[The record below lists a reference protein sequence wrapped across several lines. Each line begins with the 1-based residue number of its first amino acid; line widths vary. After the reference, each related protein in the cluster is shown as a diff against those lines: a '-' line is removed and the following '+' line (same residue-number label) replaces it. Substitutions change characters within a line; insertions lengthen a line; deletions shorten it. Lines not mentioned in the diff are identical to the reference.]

1 MKSHAKAVVIG
12 GGVVGCSVLYH
23 LAKAGWNDIM
33 LIERSELTSGSSW
46 HAAGGFHTLN
56 GDPNVAKL
64 QAYTVQ
70 LYKEIEEISG
80 QSCSLHLTGG
90 VMMADTPERMD
101 FLRLAHAKGRYLGMD
116 TELITPSEAKAMFP
130 LMDETNF
137 VGAMWD
143 PVEGHLD
150 PSGTTHAYAKA
161 ARKLGA
167 EIVLRNRV
175 VELTQEVDG
184 TWNVVTEQGT
194 VKAEHVVN
202 CGGLW
207 AREIGR
213 MVGVEL
219 PVLAMEHMYLLTE
232 PMPEVEEFNKSTGRE
247 MIGVLDFKGEI
258 YTRQERN
265 GILLGTYEK
274 ACKPWSPVS
283 TPWDFGH
290 ELLQPDIDRIAP
302 SLEIGFKHFPGIEK
316 AGIKQI
322 INGPFT
328 FALDGNPLVGPV
340 QGLTN
345 FWCACA
351 VMAGFSQGG
360 GVGLALSNWMVHGDP
375 GFDVWGMDVA
385 RFGEWAT
392 LRYTNAKVRENYS
405 RRFSIRFPNE
415 ELPAARPAKTTP
427 LYDTML
433 ANNAVMGDSWG
444 LETPLWFAPKGSE
457 PKDVVSFHRSND
469 FRPIGEEV
477 RATRERVGVTEIANF
492 AKYEVSGPGAED
504 FLNRLMTNRMP
515 KTGRIVLT
523 PMLNEFG
530 RLIGDFTIAKAGPRG
545 GEDRFMIWGSSAAQ
559 KYHMRWFEK
568 HLPKDG
574 PRASEVRIHRF
585 DQTLVGLSIAGPK
598 SRDLLQKLVDVDI
611 STKAFR
617 FMDFREMAVGGAP
630 CMVNRITYTGDL
642 GYEIWMAPAYQRLVY
657 KAIKEAGEEFG
668 LVDFGMRALLSMR
681 LEKNFPTWFREL
693 RPIYGPFEGSMDR
706 FIKLEKNDFIGREA
720 AAKEQAEGPK
730 LRRVSFIVD
739 AADADVM
746 GDEPIWAK
754 VGGKDYG
761 TVEKPHGYGAPRF
774 DAGGK
779 EVRGSN
785 AAEGASAV
793 RGIVDG
799 DWRVVGW
806 VTSGGYAHYVE
817 KSMAQGYVPAAL
829 AENESAG
836 LFEIEILGQRRP
848 ARINVEPPFDPS
860 GEKMRT

>member
-23 LAKAGWNDIM
+23 LAKAGWTDIM

-70 LYKEIEEISG
+70 LYREIEELSG

-219 PVLAMEHMYLLTE
+219 PLLAMEHMYLLTE

-247 MIGVLDFKGEI
+247 MIGVMDFKGEI

-274 ACKPWSPVS
+274 ACKPWSPVN

-415 ELPAARPAKTTP
+415 ELPAARPAQATP

-444 LETPLWFAPKGSE
+444 LETPLWFAPKGTE
-457 PKDVVSFHRSND
+457 PKDIVSFHRSND
-469 FRPIGEEV
+469 FGPIGEEV
-477 RATRERVGVTEIANF
+477 RATREKVGVTEIANF
-492 AKYEVSGPGAED
+492 AKYEVSGPGSED

-530 RLIGDFTIAKAGPRG
+530 RLIGDFTIAKAG
-545 GEDRFMIWGSSAAQ
+545 EERFMIWSSSAAQ

-568 HLPKDG
+568 HLPKDAPG
-574 PRASEVRIHRF
+574 TSQVRIHRF

-657 KAIKEAGEEFG
+657 KAIKDAGEEFG

-693 RPIYGPFEGSMDR
+693 RPIYGPFEGAMDR
-706 FIKLEKNDFIGREA
+706 FVKLEKNDFIGRESA
-720 AAKEQAEGPK
+720 AREQAEGPK

-761 TVEKPHGYGAPRF
+761 TVEKPHGYGAARF
-774 DAGGK
+774 DTDGK
-779 EVRGSN
+779 EVRGSS

-806 VTSGGYAHYVE
+806 VTSGGYAHYIK
-817 KSMAQGYVPAAL
+817 KSLAQGYVPAAL
-829 AENESAG
+829 AADESAG
-836 LFEIEILGQRRP
+836 LFEIEILGSRRP

-860 GEKMRT
+860 GEKMRA

>member
-1 MKSHAKAVVIG
+1 MKSHVKAVVIG

-23 LAKAGWNDIM
+23 LARAGWTDVM

-70 LYKEIEEISG
+70 LYKELEEISG

-90 VMMADTPERMD
+90 IMMADTPERMD

-130 LMDETNF
+130 FMDETNF

-161 ARKLGA
+161 AQKLGA
-167 EIVLRNRV
+167 QIVLRNPV
-175 VELTQEVDG
+175 KELTQEVDG

-213 MVGVEL
+213 MVGLEL

-247 MIGVLDFKGEI
+247 MVGVLDFKGEI

-274 ACKPWSPVS
+274 ACKPWSPVN

-302 SLEIGFKHFPGIEK
+302 SLEIGFKHFPGIAN

-328 FALDGNPLVGPV
+328 FAPDGNPLVGPV

-345 FWCACA
+345 YWTACA

-360 GVGLALSNWMVHGDP
+360 GVGLALSNWMVNGDP
-375 GFDVWGMDVA
+375 GFDVWGMDVT
-385 RFGEWAT
+385 RYGEWAS

-415 ELPAARPAKTTP
+415 ELPAARPAQTTP
-427 LYDTML
+427 LYDTMV
-433 ANNAVMGDSWG
+433 AQNAVMGDSWG
-444 LETPLWFAPKGSE
+444 LETPLWFAPQGTE
-457 PKDVVSFHRSND
+457 PKDIVSFHRSND
-469 FRPIGEEV
+469 FEHIGNEV
-477 RATRERVGVTEIANF
+477 RATRESVGVTEIANF
-492 AKYEVSGPGAED
+492 AKYEVSGPGAEN

-515 KTGRIVLT
+515 KTGRLVLT

-530 RLIGDFTIAKAGPRG
+530 KLIGDFTIAKCA
-545 GEDRFMIWGSSAAQ
+545 EDRFMIWGSSAAQ

-568 HLPKDG
+568 QLPKDG
-574 PRASEVRIHRF
+574 SVRIHRF
-585 DQTLVGLSIAGPK
+585 DQTLVGLSIAGPR
-598 SRDLLQKLVDVDI
+598 SQDLLAKLVDADV

-630 CMVNRITYTGDL
+630 CMVNRISYTGDL

-668 LVDFGMRALLSMR
+668 IVDFGMRALLSMR

-706 FIKLEKNDFIGREA
+706 FTRLEKNDFVGRDA

-730 LRRVSFIVD
+730 LRRVSMVVE
-739 AADADVM
+739 ANGADVM

-754 VGGKDYG
+754 VGATDHG
-761 TVEKPHGYGAPRF
+761 TIDKPHGYGAPRF
-774 DAGGK
+774 DETGA
-779 EVRGSN
+779 ETRTSE
-785 AAEGASAV
+785 ADEGASSI

-799 DWRVVGW
+799 EWRVVGW
-806 VTSGGYAHYVE
+806 VTSGGYAHYVQ
-817 KSMAQGYVPAAL
+817 KSLAQGYVPAAL
-829 AENESAG
+829 AENDNEG
-836 LFEIEILGQRRP
+836 MFEIEILGHRRP
-848 ARINVEPPFDPS
+848 ARINIQPLFDPA
-860 GEKMRT
+860 GEKMRG